1 MFFSIGRLALLRR
14 ATIELV
20 FGLQPIV
27 ELIAWKA
34 AAFEIDFICA
44 EPDLL
49 TTRCAVSGSIRWVS
63 LDRACPNIRSF
74 TLLAPALR
82 CHIDSNPF
90 PASLNCSSAVVA

>member
-44 EPDLL
+44 EPDLFKVWCVV
-49 TTRCAVSGSIRWVS
+49 RGSV
-63 LDRACPNIRSF
+63 L
-74 TLLAPALR
+74 
-82 CHIDSNPF
+82 
-90 PASLNCSSAVVA
+90 